1 MTFVYQPHSL
11 PAVNGK
17 ARSAYGNGLLTGRVP
32 EVLLQG
38 LRTVLAG
45 HGCWMLDARC
55 DRTFITCLSASCF
68 MPHDEYVREKELKT
82 PKAR

>member
-17 ARSAYGNGLLTGRVP
+17 ARPAYGNGLLTGRVP

-45 HGCWMLDARC
+45 HGCWMLDV
-55 DRTFITCLSASCF
+55 TGHSLPVCLLAASCLMTNMF
-68 MPHDEYVREKELKT
+68 GR
-82 PKAR
+82 RN